1 MATMQV
7 ETFEC
12 SETAAEPIEATEEAV
27 RIIEELGLA
36 GQMELVT
43 KRPDNRDQRCPY
55 REMLEEEVF
64 VYGVLC
70 PQRRSLAD
78 YKASPIPLRVLQ
90 LAAHA
95 TSLGLF
101 NRLEVWDRAN
111 AEEKDPVLVA
121 HTHKEYESGNKRF
134 LLARWGEVLEPLAVL
149 MKRAVE
155 SRRAALME
163 DARDLV
169 KKIENATRDDL
180 IRNRNFAFYWTTR

>member
-36 GQMELVT
+36 GQLELVT

-55 REMLEEEVF
+55 REMLEDEVF

-70 PQRRSLAD
+70 PQKTALAE

-95 TSLGLF
+95 KSLGLF
-101 NRLEVWDRAN
+101 GRLEVWDRAS
-111 AEEKDPVLVA
+111 AAVKDPVLVA
-121 HTHKEYESGNKRF
+121 NTGTNEYSPGKRF
-134 LLARWGEVLEPLAVL
+134 ILARWGEVLEPFAVL
-149 MKRAVE
+149 LARATDAHRAHLRDVARRLVATVE
-155 SRRAALME
+155 AATDE
-163 DARDLV
+163 DIL
-169 KKIENATRDDL
+169 K
-180 IRNRNFAFYWTTR
+180 NRNFCHYWR